1 MLVLLALHVGT
12 DYSGQAES
20 TTQWTEL
27 GISMSS
33 DLPSKPPAG
42 ASGSYVWAAIVM
54 LVVAGGLVTWRMT
67 HPSSPAPVESAMPAI
82 SEQPKVSEPPPPPP
96 PPPEEQPAATA
107 SASAAPALKTV
118 RAASS
123 CGGECKGEVS
133 TELRSYLSGRAGQG
147 RKCYE
152 RSLLQN
158 ASLKGRLKVQL
169 RLSAQGQLCSASMS
183 NDELQDP
190 GLNACILQM
199 FRNSVYPAPKN
210 GCVDVAV
217 PLSFVPQR

>member
-1 MLVLLALHVGT
+1 
-12 DYSGQAES
+12 
-20 TTQWTEL
+20 
-27 GISMSS
+27 MSS
-33 DLPSKPPAG
+33 DLPSKSPAG
-42 ASGSYVWAAIVM
+42 ASGSYVWAAIIM
-54 LVVAGGLVTWRMT
+54 LVVAGGLVTWRMV
-67 HPSSPAPVESAMPAI
+67 HPSSPAPPTATIAAV

-96 PPPEEQPAATA
+96 PPDEQPADA
-107 SASAAPALKTV
+107 ASAAAAPAAKAI

-133 TELRSYLSGRAGQG
+133 TELRTYLSGRAGQG

-158 ASLKGRLKVQL
+158 ASLKGRMRVQI
-169 RLSAQGQLCSASMS
+169 RLSAQGQLCSAMMAS
-183 NDELQDP
+183 DELQDP
-190 GLNACILQM
+190 GLDACILQM
-199 FRNSVYPAPKN
+199 FRNSVYPAPRS